1 MTNHNPS
8 ASGKVKFS
16 RPMLI
21 DSIDLGT
28 LADITAP
35 LLESLKD
42 RFFVLAKEMRA
53 TKSRL
58 RQLSVL

>member
-1 MTNHNPS
+1 
-8 ASGKVKFS
+8 
-16 RPMLI
+16 MLI